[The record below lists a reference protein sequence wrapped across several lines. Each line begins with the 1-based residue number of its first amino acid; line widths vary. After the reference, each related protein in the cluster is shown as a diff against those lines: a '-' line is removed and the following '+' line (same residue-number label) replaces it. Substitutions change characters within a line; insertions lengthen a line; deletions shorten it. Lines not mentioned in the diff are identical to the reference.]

1 MKKDKL
7 KDAVVKELK
16 EMPIIQVVCKRTGIS
31 RATYYRWR
39 TEDEDFLQQSNEAAN
54 EGREFICDMSES
66 QIIKSIREGKLPAC
80 ALWLKHNSPR
90 YGADVASRTP
100 TSPMVELTPE
110 EEKLLS
116 KALGL
121 SLKKQQT
128 KLCQKKSI

>member
-7 KDAVVKELK
+7 KEDVIKALK
-16 EMPIIQVVCKRTGIS
+16 EMPVIQVVCKRTGVS

-39 TEDEDFLQQSNEAAN
+39 TENKDFLRQSNEAAN

-66 QIIKSIREGKLPAC
+66 QIIKSIQEGKLPAC

-90 YGADVASRTP
+90 YGADITSRTP

-110 EEKLLS
+110 EEKLLE

-121 SLKKQQT
+121 SLKNKIT
-128 KLCQKKSI
+128 K